1 MGTCIV
7 VVGHQAGDAAV
18 WMACASILED
28 LGKADVDV
36 PLGVDCL
43 RLLGWNRGHMTELGE
58 EDRDHLFWKCFSISV
73 ISQVGSHL
81 GKPD

>member
-43 RLLGWNRGHMTELGE
+43 PLLE
-58 EDRDHLFWKCFSISV
+58 
-73 ISQVGSHL
+73 
-81 GKPD
+81 

>member
-43 RLLGWNRGHMTELGE
+43 PLLERGSVHVTRFGEGDCDYLIGNASRYLEFNRWALTG
-58 EDRDHLFWKCFSISV
+58 
-73 ISQVGSHL
+73 
-81 GKPD
+81 GKTD